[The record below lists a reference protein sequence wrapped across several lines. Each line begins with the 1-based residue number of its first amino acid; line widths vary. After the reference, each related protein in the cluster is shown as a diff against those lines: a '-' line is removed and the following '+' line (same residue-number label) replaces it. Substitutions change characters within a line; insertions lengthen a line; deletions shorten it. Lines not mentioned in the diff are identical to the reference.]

1 MKRTAERCRTTR
13 LGKALSPGRSAP
25 AEPGR
30 RSLADYGMSVCEIDH
45 PTIRN
50 PAQRGT
56 TRNAWQASLPRLE
69 RGPQLAPP
77 GAGSAIRNSS
87 RGQAMAEYVIIA
99 GLLMASLGIL
109 TVFFVTFKEYGG
121 RILALVS
128 SEYP

>member
-1 MKRTAERCRTTR
+1 
-13 LGKALSPGRSAP
+13 
-25 AEPGR
+25 
-30 RSLADYGMSVCEIDH
+30 MSVCEIDH
-45 PTIRN
+45 PSFRI
-50 PAQRGT
+50 PH
-56 TRNAWQASLPRLE
+56 
-69 RGPQLAPP
+69 
-77 GAGSAIRNSS
+77 SALRISS

>member
-1 MKRTAERCRTTR
+1 MIDFISLSALIKHIGNHVQGQEEMQKKEARDQ
-13 LGKALSPGRSAP
+13 GKQGHTLRSPFCILPDSPG
-25 AEPGR
+25 GR
-30 RSLADYGMSVCEIDH
+30 DAFFI
-45 PTIRN
+45 
-50 PAQRGT
+50 
-56 TRNAWQASLPRLE
+56 
-69 RGPQLAPP
+69 
-77 GAGSAIRNSS
+77 SS

>member
-1 MKRTAERCRTTR
+1 MRRVKEEMVKKDIRDQKSEVS
-13 LGKALSPGRSAP
+13 GQKA
-25 AEPGR
+25 
-30 RSLADYGMSVCEIDH
+30 DDGMSACEIDH

-50 PAQRGT
+50 PQ
-56 TRNAWQASLPRLE
+56 
-69 RGPQLAPP
+69 
-77 GAGSAIRNSS
+77 SAIRNSS
-87 RGQAMAEYVIIA
+87 RGQAMTEYVIIA